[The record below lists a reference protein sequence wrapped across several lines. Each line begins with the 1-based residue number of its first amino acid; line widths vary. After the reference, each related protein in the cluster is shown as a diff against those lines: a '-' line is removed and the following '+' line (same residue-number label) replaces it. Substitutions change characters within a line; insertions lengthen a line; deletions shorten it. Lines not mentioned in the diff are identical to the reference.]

1 MLRRG
6 GVRSSLFVNICWMKH
21 ASTQII
27 YFVFFAPFC
36 FLTANED
43 LKAVFAESKE
53 GNIRIIKI
61 DIIDGK
67 THPDCL

>member
-1 MLRRG
+1 
-6 GVRSSLFVNICWMKH
+6 MKH